1 MLLSCCHIC
10 DVGRWQ
16 PKSPWSWIC
25 PLKRFSVWALECS
38 PAWTMLGSPLGLNR
52 WSCCETKP
60 CASRGIH
67 LDGLQPSWIFAEA
80 QELFMIEWFRETH
93 LWCEVTGVLSFLMS
107 WNTYFCT
114 NLKLK
119 SYWGPIS
126 LYFYQQQF
134 CSYLLWLV
142 AKETHA
148 DILLVVKL
156 CFFYIVL
163 CSQTKDFF
171 AEDHLLFLQP
181 NQRAWM
187 AVLMEHQR
195 VGWVMKETTSK
206 RALHFVLPQFRA
218 PSLSQNRDASHGAK
232 VILGWWFEWL
242 KCLFLVWFVTC
253 FNLLPPL

>member
-67 LDGLQPSWIFAEA
+67 LDGLQHSWIFAEA

-119 SYWGPIS
+119 SYRGPIS
-126 LYFYQQQF
+126 LHFYQQQF
-134 CSYLLWLV
+134 CSNLLWLV
-142 AKETHA
+142 AKETNA

-156 CFFYIVL
+156 CFFLHCALFTNGRLL
-163 CSQTKDFF
+163 CWGPFAFPATKPKGVNGC
-171 AEDHLLFLQP
+171 A
-181 NQRAWM
+181 
-187 AVLMEHQR
+187 
-195 VGWVMKETTSK
+195 
-206 RALHFVLPQFRA
+206 
-218 PSLSQNRDASHGAK
+218 HGAP
-232 VILGWWFEWL
+232 ESWL
-242 KCLFLVWFVTC
+242 SYERNNF
-253 FNLLPPL
+253 